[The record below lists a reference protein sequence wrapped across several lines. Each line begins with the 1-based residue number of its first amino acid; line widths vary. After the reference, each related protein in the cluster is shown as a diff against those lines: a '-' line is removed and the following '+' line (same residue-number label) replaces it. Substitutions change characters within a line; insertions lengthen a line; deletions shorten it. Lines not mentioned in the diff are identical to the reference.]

1 VEGSPLHGPLP
12 AEAAQEANPPTTPTG
27 SAPSA
32 ATAPPTLRQG
42 ATGAPV
48 RAWQER
54 LCALG
59 YEPGK
64 ADGAFGP
71 KTLAA
76 TQAFQASRGL
86 ASSGVVDAATW
97 AEGYQA
103 AHKDMT
109 LSRVMLARAQ
119 RDVGLREEGAN
130 NHGARVEQYQA
141 TVGIAP
147 GSDYC
152 AAAVCTWLTEASKAT
167 GIPRPIALSAAA
179 KGLEANLRDV
189 KPTRWTDKAKL
200 AGKIAPG
207 WIVVWDRSHAEP
219 WQGHVG
225 LVETVSPDGRT
236 FGTIEANITMPE
248 TAPTGGV
255 ARRTHTLDEPL
266 LRGAGTVD

>member
-1 VEGSPLHGPLP
+1 MPEDISPADALRATIAAAEDHEPLP

-130 NHGARVEQYQA
+130 NHGARVEQMNEIDVDPQK
-141 TVGIAP
+141 P
-147 GSDYC
+147 
-152 AAAVCTWLTEASKAT
+152 AVDGTTNKLDRSTAW
-167 GIPRPIALSAAA
+167 G
-179 KGLEANLRDV
+179 G
-189 KPTRWTDKAKL
+189 PTNL
-200 AGKIAPG
+200 AGGDAG
-207 WIVVWDRSHAEP
+207 S
-219 WQGHVG
+219 
-225 LVETVSPDGRT
+225 RT
-236 FGTIEANITMPE
+236 NSMGQP
-248 TAPTGGV
+248 TAS
-255 ARRTHTLDEPL
+255 
-266 LRGAGTVD
+266 GAVF